1 MGNLEVELTEEEKRE
16 ELEDARRHIYCAV
29 GCLSVIEDKGAPAVG
44 KLVDVLKDVNALLD
58 RSGVSD

>member
-1 MGNLEVELTEEEKRE
+1 MTEEEKRE